1 MLRNVKNDAER
12 DGIRSLSRI
21 FQGAEVSRRFHR
33 TSLIS
38 APEAPIVVALKKGR
52 PPPDLRYFDQA
63 KKTESLER

>member
-1 MLRNVKNDAER
+1 MMRNVTASGLFLEFSKA
-12 DGIRSLSRI
+12 
-21 FQGAEVSRRFHR
+21 RRFHG

-63 KKTESLER
+63 KKTGSLEK